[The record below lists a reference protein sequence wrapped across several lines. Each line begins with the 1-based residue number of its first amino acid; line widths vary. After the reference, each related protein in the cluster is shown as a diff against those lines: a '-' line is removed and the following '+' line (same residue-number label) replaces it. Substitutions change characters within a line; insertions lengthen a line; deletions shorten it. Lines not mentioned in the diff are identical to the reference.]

1 MKRYGGIT
9 EHNATE
15 NQVPYYVSRK
25 SMQ

>member
-15 NQVPYYVSRK
+15 NQVLC
-25 SMQ
+25 